1 MANTLLTPTVIAR
14 EALFQLRNHV
24 VMGGCVHRDYKHEF
38 VKVGDTVT
46 IRKPVK
52 FTVTDGAT
60 RSNQSVTENSDTI
73 VVNQRK
79 HVSWAFTTQNLTLTI
94 EEYSKR
100 YIEPAAISLA
110 NQVDVDLT
118 GLYSSLW
125 TSAGS
130 PGTTPGTF
138 QVLGNMAKALDKVPV
153 PDDGKRCMVLDPD
166 ARWSLADAL
175 KGIYDNSMPKEFI
188 RKGLLGTLANFRI
201 YGDQNVSQHTT
212 GLFTTS
218 ATPLID
224 AAPAEGAT
232 TLDTDGWDA
241 GNSTVTVGDVF
252 TIATVNSVNQVS
264 KQSTGVLQQF
274 VVGTAQTS
282 AAGVMDGLVVTPE
295 IRSTGAYQTVDAL
308 PADGDAMTFLGSENT
323 AYPQNLAFHK
333 NALALVM
340 VPLELPDSAGWKAR
354 THFDGISI
362 RLIKDYDI
370 DNDEEIIRLD
380 ILYGVK
386 AIYPELGG
394 RLWG

>member
-60 RSNQSVTENSDTI
+60 RSNQGVTENSTTI
-73 VVNQRK
+73 VINKRK

-100 YIEPAAISLA
+100 YIEPACISLA
-110 NQVDVDLT
+110 NQVDVDGT

-125 TSAGS
+125 TSSGT
-130 PGTTPGTF
+130 PGTTPATF
-138 QVLGNMAKALDKVPV
+138 QVLGNMAKALDKVPT
-153 PDDGKRCMVLDPD
+153 PDDGNRCMVLDPD
-166 ARWSLADAL
+166 ARWALADAL
-175 KGIYDNSMPKEFI
+175 KGIYDASMPKDFI
-188 RKGLLGTLANFRI
+188 RKGLLGTLANFMI
-201 YGDQNVSQHTT
+201 YGDQNVAQHTT
-212 GLFTTS
+212 GAFTTS
-218 ATPLID
+218 ATPLVD
-224 AAPAEGAT
+224 AAPSEGAT
-232 TLDTDGWDA
+232 TLDTDGW
-241 GNSTVTVGDVF
+241 NSSSSTVKEGDVF
-252 TIATVNSVNQVS
+252 TIATVNSVNDVS
-264 KQSTGVLQQF
+264 KVSTGVLQQF
-274 VVGTAQTS
+274 VVTADQTS
-282 AAGVMDGLVVTPE
+282 SGGDMDGLAVQPE
-295 IRSTGAYQTVDAL
+295 IRSTGAYQTVDSL
-308 PADGDAMTFLGSENT
+308 PADGDAMTFLGSEST
-323 AYPQNLAFHK
+323 AYPQNLAFHR

-354 THFDGISI
+354 THFDGVSV

-380 ILYGVK
+380 ILYGWK
-386 AIYPELGG
+386 AIYAEIGG